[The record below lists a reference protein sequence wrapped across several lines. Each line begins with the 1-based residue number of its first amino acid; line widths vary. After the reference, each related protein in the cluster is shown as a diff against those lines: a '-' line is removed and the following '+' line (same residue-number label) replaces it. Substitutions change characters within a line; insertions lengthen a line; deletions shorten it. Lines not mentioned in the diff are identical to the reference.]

1 MYLIAFPLLLIPFAF
16 FNIVVFL
23 LNMPLSD
30 EEKIAVFELP
40 LASEPTMPLV
50 FDHSMPV
57 TIGDFIVAVGIL
69 LLYVEVLKAVRPG
82 GKGII
87 DHVLAFILFIAMAG
101 ELVFVPRAASPTLLL
116 LAVLGFVD
124 FIAGVSIR
132 LAQSKIV
139 LERTDQA
146 PTSLW
151 QFLPP
156 KNKSG

>member
-1 MYLIAFPLLLIPFAF
+1 MYLIGFPLLLIPFAF

-30 EEKIAVFELP
+30 EKKSAVFKLP
-40 LASEPTMPLV
+40 LASEPTIPLV

-87 DHVLAFILFIAMAG
+87 DHVLALILFIAMAC
-101 ELVFVPRAASPTLLL
+101 ELVFVPRAASPTLFLL
-116 LAVLGFVD
+116 VVLGFVD
-124 FIAGVSIR
+124 VIAGLSIR
-132 LAQSKIV
+132 M
-139 LERTDQA
+139 RRRR
-146 PTSLW
+146 
-151 QFLPP
+151 
-156 KNKSG
+156 